1 MRDRQFEYTEMTLK
15 PHTYAA
21 KLTFSI
27 VDGNIR
33 PTLIQLHD
41 FVDEYVLELPN
52 EWWIIHVHTEN
63 VPPRVLIF
71 LRWSLTA

>member
-1 MRDRQFEYTEMTLK
+1 MRDRQLEYTEMTLK

-27 VDGNIR
+27 
-33 PTLIQLHD
+33 
-41 FVDEYVLELPN
+41 VDEYVLELPN

>member
-1 MRDRQFEYTEMTLK
+1 MTLK
-15 PHTYAA
+15 PHTYGCMNG
-21 KLTFSI
+21 KTLCPLTFSI